1 MTTKYINFTEE
12 FEQEVKQEL
21 ELKEQGSRQKTSK
34 NLTGRTYNKIIRLM
48 MHGQLH
54 DIVKPNDK
62 NKKGVVVAF
71 GCKSDMT
78 KKLAKKIRTL
88 QQLIN
93 DQPTHFSQGA
103 YPLYKLKS
111 DRKGVVWG
119 FTKENLNQI
128 NFIFVD
134 IDNQERTPM
143 EIVDWGRLN
152 GLTVNLIVRTDKGY
166 QVFFIFKTALYLN
179 NKRHDWILK
188 SADMVAN
195 NVKKVFK
202 NGSFDVD
209 MGCVNYQIC
218 RFPRKDY
225 IVYYN
230 VDDLNSYDFYAK
242 WSLKH
247 KDNDAHN
254 SILGGAAGGFTL
266 VKGNLPGW
274 CRALRGFNQYEEGDR
289 NTCLYTVALGYKD
302 SEIPLEQAIAEL
314 VPWMSGQGLKESDSK
329 RTVESAYRGGK
340 HATKQFFESLI
351 EKYNLDVDHVASVDF
366 TRMTEK
372 ERKRFFAKLKPAK
385 PREQRKYTHSSER
398 AEDLLKLANKNGGK
412 LTGSKKELMAQL
424 GMKTGNNKPLDAAI
438 KQLETRDDVNVQKS
452 RRNRNELVIT
462 IMMVDVKDNGAEGT
476 KQAPMTAHK
485 ANTRQMTKQ
494 ELQKA
499 VALSVIGPVKERE
512 GNRQKAVQT
521 VGTVAYER
529 LLTLFIQDP
538 EAFMGGSER
547 LNEVRQ
553 TG

>member
-1 MTTKYINFTEE
+1 MTKYINFTNEFQKDVEE
-12 FEQEVKQEL
+12 EL
-21 ELKEQGSRQKTSK
+21 ELKDHEVRQKATK
-34 NLTGRTYNKIIRLM
+34 NLTGRTYTKIIRLM

-54 DIVKPNDK
+54 DIVHPDDK

-71 GCKSDMT
+71 SCKSDMT
-78 KKLAKKIRTL
+78 KKMAKKIRTL

-134 IDNQERTPM
+134 IDNQDRTPM

-166 QVFFIFKTALYLN
+166 QVYFVLKEALYLN
-179 NKRHDWILK
+179 GKKKQWILR

-202 NGSFDVD
+202 NGGFDVD
-209 MGCVNYQIC
+209 TGCVNYQIC

-247 KDNDAHN
+247 KDNDDHN
-254 SILGGAAGGFTL
+254 SILGAAGGFTL

-274 CRALRGFNQYEEGDR
+274 VRALRGYNQYEEGDR

-329 RTVESAYRGGK
+329 RTVESAYGHGK

-351 EKYNLDVDHVASVDF
+351 EKYNLDVDHVAHIDF
-366 TRMTEK
+366 KKMTAK
-372 ERKRFFAKLKPAK
+372 ERKKFFAKLKPAK
-385 PREQRKYTHSSER
+385 PRKDRVRNHACEYADDLMEMIESEEGR
-398 AEDLLKLANKNGGK
+398 
-412 LTGSKKELMAQL
+412 LTGKKSELMKRL
-424 GMKTGNNKPLDAAI
+424 GLKRGNNKPLDNA
-438 KQLETRDDVNVQKS
+438 LEIL
-452 RRNRNELVIT
+452 RNRKDVTVKQDKQGRQIVIT
-462 IMMVDVKDNGAEGT
+462 IEMINNIDLEEHQQTGLGLHSVKQSE
-476 KQAPMTAHK
+476 KK
-485 ANTRQMTKQ
+485 MTKK
-494 ELQKA
+494 ELVKA
-499 VALSVIGPVKERE
+499 VALSVIGPVSDRE
-512 GNRQKAVQT
+512 GYREKVVLT
-521 VGTVAYER
+521 VGMRAYQS
-529 LLTLFIQDP
+529 LLTAFITDP
-538 EAFMGGSER
+538 SGFMGGDDK